1 MSLRLGRYLS
11 EVHVQALLRSCLVA
25 ILVVTL
31 VEAPVYGAPSA
42 ALGVILLAENAS
54 VGSGVAATGATIFS
68 GDTLAT
74 DSRGSLRARVGANQ
88 FSLLQHSSAVMRQ
101 ASGIPVAILER
112 GTMILSSSGAEPF
125 ELQASAAHIR
135 PRTGQPVLAQVTI
148 AGPNTLLVTSNRG
161 ELEVTIG
168 DEVHVVPAMTSY
180 RVEIEPEEQGPMGSG
195 APIKTARSKFV
206 LLLLAMVAAGTGI
219 AIWRA
224 TTSPSA
230 P

>member
-11 EVHVQALLRSCLVA
+11 EVLVQALLRSCLVA

-31 VEAPVYGAPSA
+31 VEAPVYGSPSA
-42 ALGVILLAENAS
+42 ALGVVLQAQNAS
-54 VGSGVAATGATIFS
+54 VGSGVAAIGATIFN

-74 DSRGSLRARVGANQ
+74 DSRGWLRVRLGANQ
-88 FSLLQHSSAVMRQ
+88 FSLLQLSSAVMRQ
-101 ASGIPVAILER
+101 APGIPIAVLER
-112 GTMILSSSGAEPF
+112 GTMAFSSSAAEPF

-135 PRTGQPVLAQVTI
+135 PRTGQPVIAQVTI
-148 AGPNTLLVTSNRG
+148 AGPNTLLITSNRG
-161 ELEVTIG
+161 ELEVSIG

-180 RVEIEPEEQGPMGSG
+180 RVEIEPEDQGSG
-195 APIKTARSKFV
+195 GAAPHKTARSKFV
-206 LLLLAMVAAGTGI
+206 LLLLAMVAAGTGV
-219 AIWRA
+219 AVWRA

>member
-1 MSLRLGRYLS
+1 MMSLRLGRYLS
-11 EVHVQALLRSCLVA
+11 EVLVQALLRSCLVA
-25 ILVVTL
+25 MLVVTL

-42 ALGVILLAENAS
+42 ALGVVLQAQNAS
-54 VGSGVAATGATIFS
+54 VGSGVAATGATIFN

-74 DSRGSLRARVGANQ
+74 DSRGWLRVRLGANQ

-101 ASGIPVAILER
+101 AGIPIAVLER
-112 GTMILSSSGAEPF
+112 GTMVLSSSAAEPL

-135 PRTGQPVLAQVTI
+135 PRIGQPVIAQVTI

-161 ELEVTIG
+161 ELEVSIG

-180 RVEIEPEEQGPMGSG
+180 RVEIEPEDQGSG
-195 APIKTARSKFV
+195 GAAPHKTARSKFV
-206 LLLLAMVAAGTGI
+206 LLLLAMVAAGTGV
-219 AIWRA
+219 AVWRA